1 MLIAGTMLGV
11 MLGRHIESG
20 RSGIAYAGTQFV
32 LAVLVTLVPDSYAHV
47 AIAPALA
54 RLTGI
59 LIGMTL
65 LEPVLLAW
73 HLAVPRRCPRDRASQ
88 DELGSSE

>member
-1 MLIAGTMLGV
+1 MLIAGTLLGV
-11 MLGRHIESG
+11 MVGRHIESG
-20 RSGIAYAGTQFV
+20 RSGIAYAGTQFT
-32 LAVLVTLVPDSYAHV
+32 LAVLVTLVPDSYAHA

-59 LIGMTL
+59 LVGMAL

-73 HLAVPRRCPRDRASQ
+73 HVATPTRDRRSLAPD
-88 DELGSSE
+88 DELASSE